1 MEVRGEGWIE
11 RGIGERAHLG
21 LCTATLGLDGEACIA
36 PALVSRGFSGES
48 WLHVTWSS
56 WVNTGEA
63 TETAPGTPASL
74 QIGTD
79 DREVLEPYPAL
90 PCAAFKIVSGEL

>member
-1 MEVRGEGWIE
+1 M
-11 RGIGERAHLG
+11 
-21 LCTATLGLDGEACIA
+21 

-63 TETAPGTPASL
+63 AEADPETPVSL

-79 DREVLEPYPAL
+79 ECDVLDPYPAL
-90 PCAAFKIVSGEL
+90 PCAAFKMVSAEL